1 MEKEEV
7 TEGLNPLCFL
17 CYHYNKMIKSNDFG
31 KNTTSI
37 HFNTKK
43 VAKGLLIRFLR

>member
-7 TEGLNPLCFL
+7 TEGLNILCFL
-17 CYHYNKMIKSNDFG
+17 CYHYNKMIKNNDFG
-31 KNTTSI
+31 KDATSI

-43 VAKGLLIRFLR
+43 VAKCLLIRFLR

>member
-7 TEGLNPLCFL
+7 TEGLNTLCFL
-17 CYHYNKMIKSNDFG
+17 CYHYNKMIKNNDFG
-31 KNTTSI
+31 KDATSI

-43 VAKGLLIRFLR
+43 VAKCLLIRFLR